1 MKIFPVTSPPELSS
15 KRGAALYV
23 MARSRDEAVLI
34 VNSWGHK

>member
-15 KRGAALYV
+15 GAALYV

-34 VNSWGHK
+34 VKSWGHK